1 MAQTANRFGRSV
13 VMATNELFFDIHG
26 QCGEAGIDGHRPRNL
41 NFLSISPSGPQPF
54 PASSNELNGSST
66 IGPSHNWTWGF
77 S

>member
-13 VMATNELFFDIHG
+13 VMATNE
-26 QCGEAGIDGHRPRNL
+26 
-41 NFLSISPSGPQPF
+41 PF